1 MVIEKKTP
9 KYTKSNIK
17 RYVNSDNGKRYNDF
31 LNEKGY
37 QKEVFEAKSIQ
48 EQGEELKSF
57 YDEKKW
63 KLNTNKKENKSRKN
77 TLNDDKDNLITKIAN
92 SDKCDSDT
100 KVHLIKK
107 AMELEEKQKA
117 LATLQQDIDEIS
129 KEINAVI

>member
-63 KLNTNKKENKSRKN
+63 KLNTNKKEKTHLMMIKI
-77 TLNDDKDNLITKIAN
+77 TL
-92 SDKCDSDT
+92 
-100 KVHLIKK
+100 
-107 AMELEEKQKA
+107 
-117 LATLQQDIDEIS
+117 
-129 KEINAVI
+129 